1 MTLKQN
7 NLNRQMKQLNKL
19 QSLIFLTGGAM
30 MVVGA
35 GCFALMWQQ
44 KIACWIYLAGAL
56 MFGVMQMM
64 QEYQGNNFIVK
75 RLKRIMSLADI
86 FFILSGF
93 LMVDMV
99 YRFLQSAFDNY
110 LTYYNTIYNKWV
122 VLLLI
127 AAILEMY
134 TMHRIEHELSKEE

>member
-1 MTLKQN
+1 
-7 NLNRQMKQLNKL
+7 MKQLNKL

-44 KIACWIYLAGAL
+44 KIACWIYLVGAL

-127 AAILEMY
+127 AAILEVY

>member
-1 MTLKQN
+1 
-7 NLNRQMKQLNKL
+7 MKQLNKL

-35 GCFALMWQQ
+35 GCFALVWQQ

-64 QEYQGNNFIVK
+64 QEYQGNNFTVK

>member
-1 MTLKQN
+1 
-7 NLNRQMKQLNKL
+7 MKQLNKL

-64 QEYQGNNFIVK
+64 QEYQGNNFTVK

-99 YRFLQSAFDNY
+99 YRFLQSVFDNY

-134 TMHRIEHELSKEE
+134 TMHRIGHELSKEE

>member
-1 MTLKQN
+1 
-7 NLNRQMKQLNKL
+7 MKQLNKL

-99 YRFLQSAFDNY
+99 YRFLQSAIDNY

>member
-1 MTLKQN
+1 
-7 NLNRQMKQLNKL
+7 MKQLNKL

-35 GCFALMWQQ
+35 GCFALIWQQ
-44 KIACWIYLAGAL
+44 KIACWIYLVGAL

-64 QEYQGNNFIVK
+64 QEYLGNNFIVK

-134 TMHRIEHELSKEE
+134 TMHRIEHELSKGE

>member
-1 MTLKQN
+1 
-7 NLNRQMKQLNKL
+7 MKQLNKL

-64 QEYQGNNFIVK
+64 QEYQGNNFTVK

>member
-1 MTLKQN
+1 
-7 NLNRQMKQLNKL
+7 MKQLNKL

-64 QEYQGNNFIVK
+64 QEYLGNNFIVK

-93 LMVDMV
+93 LMVDMA

>member
-1 MTLKQN
+1 
-7 NLNRQMKQLNKL
+7 MKQLNKL
-19 QSLIFLTGGAM
+19 QTLIFLTGGAM

-56 MFGVMQMM
+56 MFGVTQMM
-64 QEYQGNNFIVK
+64 QEYQGNNFTVK

>member
-1 MTLKQN
+1 
-7 NLNRQMKQLNKL
+7 MKQLNKL
-19 QSLIFLTGGAM
+19 QTLIFLTGGAM

-99 YRFLQSAFDNY
+99 YRFLQSAFNNY
-110 LTYYNTIYNKWV
+110 LPYYNTIYNQWV

>member
-1 MTLKQN
+1 
-7 NLNRQMKQLNKL
+7 MKQLNKL
-19 QSLIFLTGGAM
+19 QTLIFLTGGAM

-64 QEYQGNNFIVK
+64 QEYQGHSIIVK

-127 AAILEMY
+127 ATILEMY

>member
-1 MTLKQN
+1 
-7 NLNRQMKQLNKL
+7 MKQLNKL
-19 QSLIFLTGGAM
+19 QTLIFLTGGAM

-64 QEYQGNNFIVK
+64 QEYQGHSIIVK

>member
-1 MTLKQN
+1 
-7 NLNRQMKQLNKL
+7 MKQLNKL
-19 QSLIFLTGGAM
+19 QTLIFLTGGAM

-64 QEYQGNNFIVK
+64 QEYQGNNFTVK

>member
-1 MTLKQN
+1 
-7 NLNRQMKQLNKL
+7 MKQLNKL

-64 QEYQGNNFIVK
+64 QEYQGNNLTVK

>member
-1 MTLKQN
+1 
-7 NLNRQMKQLNKL
+7 MKQLNKL

-64 QEYQGNNFIVK
+64 QEYQGNIFIVK

>member
-1 MTLKQN
+1 
-7 NLNRQMKQLNKL
+7 MKQLNKL

-56 MFGVMQMM
+56 MFGIMQMM
-64 QEYQGNNFIVK
+64 QEYQGNNLTVK

>member
-1 MTLKQN
+1 
-7 NLNRQMKQLNKL
+7 MKQLNKL

-64 QEYQGNNFIVK
+64 QEYQGHNFIVK

-86 FFILSGF
+86 FFVLSGF

-110 LTYYNTIYNKWV
+110 LAYYNTIYNKWV

>member
-1 MTLKQN
+1 
-7 NLNRQMKQLNKL
+7 MKQLNKL

-110 LTYYNTIYNKWV
+110 LAYYNTIYNKWV

>member
-1 MTLKQN
+1 
-7 NLNRQMKQLNKL
+7 MKQLNKL

-64 QEYQGNNFIVK
+64 QEYQGNNFTVK

-93 LMVDMV
+93 LMVDRV

>member
-1 MTLKQN
+1 
-7 NLNRQMKQLNKL
+7 MKQLNKL

-64 QEYQGNNFIVK
+64 QEYQGNNFTVK

-134 TMHRIEHELSKEE
+134 TMHRIEHEMSKEE